1 MSSGPATVVLLCP
14 NALQSP
20 RKLLE
25 APDRIVVETRDPAMA
40 RHALTTMAVALFVC
54 DLGTDGADFAALAA
68 AGHAANPAMPILFFG
83 GRSSESRAR
92 QTLADAG
99 VEGGFFPKPFSAL
112 AVRKLVTQKLDAA
125 LAAGAGVARPA
136 GAAGGGPAPEAA
148 AAAAEIGADGPDP
161 ERFEILGIAGKGG
174 TGTVYRARSR
184 LLGVEVAVKII
195 DRALLADPDVMA
207 AFKDEAR
214 ITMQLS
220 HPNILRHYSFQT
232 YRGTPYI
239 VMELVRGTALRDAIL
254 RNGAL
259 STLTACQ
266 VLAQCASALG
276 YAHMNN
282 VIHKD
287 VKPENIF
294 IAETGELKIIDFGA
308 AVLNDVRAQTS
319 GDIVGTP
326 EYMCPEQ
333 LRGDPV
339 GPGADIY
346 ALGVMTYLMLVGCFP
361 FPPDTTVDRL
371 LAGLRPDF
379 SALSPELAA
388 VLDRATAYD
397 PAFRYAS
404 VSEFA
409 QDAIRA
415 CHCESVMF
423 NPFAPIEIIP
433 AQLPDAPSFQPPL
446 PVGYAVP
453 NETPP
458 EQPSAPSQPT
468 EIPRSEDGSTV
479 VLPVV
484 IAGGSPPADPPPE
497 SDPPS
502 AAEEAPAHDGGA
514 FDDPTAPNYENPPDD
529 PTAPDYENPPDDPA
543 VPGYHAAPDDPTAP
557 DYGDYADDPTM
568 PVYGPAQG
576 N

>member
-1 MSSGPATVVLLCP
+1 MSSGPATVVLPCP

-20 RKLLE
+20 RKLLD

-54 DLGTDGADFAALAA
+54 EYGQDGADLAG
-68 AGHAANPAMPILFFG
+68 AGLAANPGMRILFFG
-83 GRSSESRAR
+83 GRSSEPVAR
-92 QTLADAG
+92 QALADTGA
-99 VEGGFFPKPFSAL
+99 EGGFFPKPFNAL

-125 LAAGAGVARPA
+125 LAAGAGAARPA
-136 GAAGGGPAPEAA
+136 GAAGGAPALDPAV
-148 AAAAEIGADGPDP
+148 AAEIGAEGPDP
-161 ERFEILGIAGKGG
+161 ERFEILGVAGKGG
-174 TGTVYRARSR
+174 TGTVYRARSKF
-184 LLGVEVAVKII
+184 LGVEIALKII
-195 DRALLADPDVMA
+195 DRKLLADPDVMA

-220 HPNILRHYSFQT
+220 HPNILRLYSFQT
-232 YRGTPYI
+232 YRGCPYI

-254 RNGAL
+254 GNGAL

-266 VLAQCASALG
+266 ILAQCASALG
-276 YAHMNN
+276 YAHQNN
-282 VIHKD
+282 VVHKD
-287 VKPENIF
+287 IKPENIF
-294 IAETGELKIIDFGA
+294 IDEAGALKIIDFGA
-308 AVLNDVRAQTS
+308 AVLNDARAQTS

-409 QDAIRA
+409 HDVIRA
-415 CHCESVMF
+415 CNCESVMF

-433 AQLPDAPSFQPPL
+433 AQLPDAPPAPAFDAPP
-446 PVGYAVP
+446 PVPDAEP
-453 NETPP
+453 AP
-458 EQPSAPSQPT
+458 EP
-468 EIPRSEDGSTV
+468 
-479 VLPVV
+479 
-484 IAGGSPPADPPPE
+484 SPPAGSGTVIVPFRAMDPE
-497 SDPPS
+497 SEASPAPVVEESPIAPVAPS
-502 AAEEAPAHDGGA
+502 YAEEP
-514 FDDPTAPNYENPPDD
+514 FDDPTSPNYGNPPDD
-529 PTAPDYENPPDDPA
+529 PTAPAYGD
-543 VPGYHAAPDDPTAP
+543 VPDDPTAP
-557 DYGDYADDPTM
+557 DYGDYPDDPTA
-568 PVYGPAQG
+568 PDYGEPREG
-576 N
+576 

>member
-20 RKLLE
+20 RKLLD

-40 RHALTTMAVALFVC
+40 RHALTTMAVPLFVC
-54 DLGTDGADFAALAA
+54 DLATEGADFAALAGEA
-68 AGHAANPAMPILFFG
+68 LAANPGMRILFFG
-83 GRSSESRAR
+83 GRSSEQRAR
-92 QTLADAG
+92 QTLGDLGA
-99 VEGGFFPKPFSAL
+99 EGGFFPKPFNAL
-112 AVRKLVTQKLDAA
+112 AVRKLVSQKLDAA
-125 LAAGAGVARPA
+125 LAAGAGAARPA
-136 GAAGGGPAPEAA
+136 GAAGGGGAALDPAV
-148 AAAAEIGADGPDP
+148 AAEIGAEGPDP

-174 TGTVYRARSR
+174 TGTVYRARSKF
-184 LLGVEVAVKII
+184 LGVELALKIV
-195 DRALLADPDVMA
+195 DRNLLADPDVMA

-220 HPNILRHYSFQT
+220 HPNILRIYSFQT
-232 YRGTPYI
+232 YRGCPYI

-254 RNGAL
+254 GNGAL

-266 VLAQCASALG
+266 ILAQCASALG
-276 YAHMNN
+276 YAHQNN
-282 VIHKD
+282 VVHKD

-294 IAETGELKIIDFGA
+294 IDEAGSLKIIDFGA

-404 VSEFA
+404 VAEFA
-409 QDAIRA
+409 HDVIRA
-415 CHCESVMF
+415 CNCESVMF

-433 AQLPDAPSFQPPL
+433 AQLPDAPPPAEAL
-446 PVGYAVP
+446 PDAAATPDIPSGVGAFDYA
-453 NETPP
+453 P
-458 EQPSAPSQPT
+458 EAAPESAPPAAT
-468 EIPRSEDGSTV
+468 DTV
-479 VLPVV
+479 IVPFRDS
-484 IAGGSPPADPPPE
+484 APEPAPP
-497 SDPPS
+497 
-502 AAEEAPAHDGGA
+502 A
-514 FDDPTAPNYENPPDD
+514 FDDPSAAPAYAGEPVHDPAEPDYGEAPADPTDPQYAYPDD
-529 PTAPDYENPPDDPA
+529 PTAP
-543 VPGYHAAPDDPTAP
+543 
-557 DYGDYADDPTM
+557 
-568 PVYGPAQG
+568 VYGEPSQG
-576 N
+576 

>member
-1 MSSGPATVVLLCP
+1 MSSGPSTVVLLCP

-54 DLGTDGADFAALAA
+54 DCGQDGANLAALAG
-68 AGHAANPAMPILFFG
+68 AGLEANPGMRILFFG
-83 GRSSESRAR
+83 GRASEAAAR
-92 QTLADAG
+92 RTLADVGA
-99 VEGGFFPKPFSAL
+99 EGGFFPKPFNAL
-112 AVRKLVTQKLDAA
+112 AVRKLASQKLEAA
-125 LAAGAGVARPA
+125 LAAGAGAARPA
-136 GAAGGGPAPEAA
+136 GASGGALAPDPAVAG
-148 AAAAEIGADGPDP
+148 EIGAEGPDP
-161 ERFEILGIAGKGG
+161 ERFEILGVAGKGG
-174 TGTVYRARSR
+174 TGTVYRARSKF
-184 LLGVEVAVKII
+184 LGVEVALKII
-195 DRALLADPDVMA
+195 DKALLADPDVLA

-214 ITMQLS
+214 ITMRLS
-220 HPNILRHYSFQT
+220 HPNILRLYSFQS
-232 YRGTPYI
+232 YRGCPYI
-239 VMELVRGTALRDAIL
+239 VMELVRGTPLRDAIL
-254 RNGAL
+254 GNGAL

-282 VIHKD
+282 VVHKD

-294 IAETGELKIIDFGA
+294 IDETGALKIIDFGA
-308 AVLNDVRAQTS
+308 AVLNDARAQTS

-433 AQLPDAPSFQPPL
+433 AQLPDAPP
-446 PVGYAVP
+446 
-453 NETPP
+453 
-458 EQPSAPSQPT
+458 APAF
-468 EIPRSEDGSTV
+468 D
-479 VLPVV
+479 
-484 IAGGSPPADPPPE
+484 A
-497 SDPPS
+497 PPS
-502 AAEEAPAHDGGA
+502 ASDAEPAPPPSVGSDTLIVPFQAMDPEPEAPPTPPAEDPPVVPAAPSYDGGP

-529 PTAPDYENPPDDPA
+529 PTAPDYGD
-543 VPGYHAAPDDPTAP
+543 VPDDPTAP
-557 DYGDYADDPTM
+557 VYGDDPDDPTA
-568 PVYGPAQG
+568 PVYGESR
-576 N
+576 

>member
-1 MSSGPATVVLLCP
+1 MSSAPATVVLLCGNP
-14 NALQSP
+14 LQGP
-20 RKLLE
+20 RKLLDG
-25 APDRIVVETRDPAMA
+25 PGRLVVDTRDPALA
-40 RHALTTMAVALFVC
+40 RHALETMAVTLFVC
-54 DLGTDGADFAALAA
+54 DLATEGADFASLAG
-68 AGHAANPAMPILFFG
+68 AGLAANPGMRILFCG
-83 GRSSESRAR
+83 GRQREPAAR
-92 QTLADAG
+92 QLLADSGAQ
-99 VEGGFFPKPFSAL
+99 GGFFSRPFNAL
-112 AVRKLVTQKLDAA
+112 AVRKTLAKTIDAA
-125 LAAGAGVARPA
+125 LADGAGAARPA
-136 GAAGGGPAPEAA
+136 GAGNADAAPAGSDGE
-148 AAAAEIGADGPDP
+148 GPDP
-161 ERFEILGIAGKGG
+161 EKYQILGVAGKGG
-174 TGTVYRARSR
+174 TGTVYRALDRF
-184 LLGVEVAVKII
+184 LGIEVAVKTIAP
-195 DRALLADPDVMA
+195 DLLADPDVLT

-220 HPNILRHYSFQT
+220 HPNILRLYSFQEN
-232 YRGTPYI
+232 RGCPYI

-254 RNGAL
+254 GSGAL

-266 VLAQCASALG
+266 ILAQCASALG
-276 YAHMNN
+276 YAHMYN
-282 VIHKD
+282 VVHKD

-294 IAETGELKIIDFGA
+294 IDESGALKIIDFGA

-361 FPPDTTVDRL
+361 FPPDTTVDDL
-371 LAGLRPDF
+371 LAGRRPDF

-415 CHCESVMF
+415 CGCESVMF

-433 AQLPDAPSFQPPL
+433 AQLPDAP
-446 PVGYAVP
+446 A
-453 NETPP
+453 P
-458 EQPSAPSQPT
+458 EAAGDAAAYST
-468 EIPRSEDGSTV
+468 EGIPEGV
-479 VLPVV
+479 
-484 IAGGSPPADPPPE
+484 
-497 SDPPS
+497 
-502 AAEEAPAHDGGA
+502 GA
-514 FDDPTAPNYENPPDD
+514 FDYAPEANESASS
-529 PTAPDYENPPDDPA
+529 APAEDASAED
-543 VPGYHAAPDDPTAP
+543 APVDPTAP
-557 DYGDYADDPTM
+557 DYGDYASDPTM
-568 PVYGPAQG
+568 PVYGPQG